1 MLVRTRNA
9 HCAYPTKAIVLAALG
24 LSLVMFVS
32 ASVQAQA
39 LKKVKITTP
48 RNSVF
53 ILNYFGG
60 RDAGIW
66 RKHGIDLEIDP
77 RPFKG
82 HMAALPAREVPVATY
97 AGTAAIAW

>member
-1 MLVRTRNA
+1 MK
-9 HCAYPTKAIVLAALG
+9 KAIVLAALG

-32 ASVQAQA
+32 ASVRAQA

-82 HMAALPAREVPVATY
+82 HMAALPARIENRMF
-97 AGTAAIAW
+97 AWRHSHSV